1 MMKMNKTISLIF
13 GALIVFFAAC
23 EPIENRDVLTNSFDA
38 NDIQLEV
45 VQSTVGG
52 NELSIRMKTPGV
64 AGYWDYVIDKKFTDR
79 VDVIYPIPG
88 TSTFTFYVTTP
99 YMDNNEVNAVSYL
112 SKSIDVTI
120 TQLDHEL
127 PEAYYRLVGAN
138 LEGKTWV
145 FDGVGGD
152 NRWWWGMVAGYNW
165 QEKWWNAGGECCP
178 PTDAAGM
185 MVFDLDGGA
194 NFTYYDSPAGTA
206 VSGSTWGFNAD
217 YTKLTIK
224 GDANILGSYAGSGAA
239 HPNKTYEIKEFTAD
253 RLTLFVP
260 DAEWGTGWLWVF
272 KPAV

>member
-13 GALIVFFAAC
+13 GALMVFFAAC
-23 EPIENRDVLTNSFDA
+23 EPIENRDVLTNSFDPD
-38 NDIQLEV
+38 DIQLEV
-45 VQSTVGG
+45 VQSTTGG

-88 TSTFTFYVTTP
+88 TSTFTFHVTTP
-99 YMDNNEVNAVSYL
+99 YMDNNTVNAVSYL
-112 SKSIDVTI
+112 SKSVDVTI

-127 PEAYYRLVGAN
+127 PEAYYKLVGAN

-145 FDGVGGD
+145 FDGGPAPDGGK
-152 NRWWWGMVAGYNW
+152 WWYMVAPYNW
-165 QEKWWNAGGECCP
+165 QELWWNAAGDCCP
-178 PTDAAGM
+178 PTDAEGR

-194 NFTYYDSPAGTA
+194 NYTYYASPAATA
-206 VSGSTWGFNAD
+206 VTGSTWGFNAD

-224 GDANILGSYAGSGAA
+224 GNANILGSMDGGG
-239 HPNKTYEIKEFTAD
+239 NNRVFEIKEFTAD
-253 RLTLFVP
+253 KLTLFVP
-260 DAEWGTGWLWVF
+260 DAAWATGWLWVF